1 MRYSHGRGKR
11 HGDQLPADG
20 WPWPKQRIGARYMP
34 TPQPVVKA
42 MLALAQLSPADT
54 VYDVGCGDGRVV
66 ITAARAYGAQS
77 VGIDIE
83 GWCVAE
89 SRRNARLAGVEPLVT
104 FVQANALDV
113 DLSPATVVTL
123 YMPAAW
129 NRLFLP
135 KLRQELPP
143 KARIVSYMYPLG
155 DESPVKKR
163 WVTDQYGRSSP
174 IYLWRLA
181 PCQPARPTDS
191 PPDRGTG

>member
-1 MRYSHGRGKR
+1 MRHNSSHSKDSHGTEPAASWP
-11 HGDQLPADG
+11 LP
-20 WPWPKQRIGARYMP
+20 PQCIGARYMP
-34 TPQPVVKA
+34 TPQPVVEA
-42 MLALAQLSPADT
+42 MLALALVGVDDT

-66 ITAARAYGAQS
+66 ITAARGYGARG
-77 VGIDIE
+77 VGIDIQ
-83 GWCVAE
+83 GWCIAE
-89 SRRNARLAGVEPLVT
+89 SRHNARLAGVEGLVT

-135 KLRQELPP
+135 KLRRELAAA
-143 KARIVSYMYPLG
+143 ARVVSYVYGLG
-155 DESPVKKR
+155 DESPVEER

-174 IYLWRLA
+174 IYLWRRD
-181 PCQPARPTDS
+181 PRRPVRPPDS